1 MCGKTTLWVPGC
13 DHAGIATQVVVE
25 KKLKREQNLSR
36 HDIGREAFVEN
47 VWQWKREKGHVIY
60 DQIRA
65 LGASVDWNRAAFTM
79 DDMLYRAVMEAFV
92 RMHEEKLIY
101 RDNRLV
107 NWSCTLKSAI
117 SEIEVDKKELT
128 GRQLLPVPGYKDK
141 VEFGVLVSFGYPI
154 IDDSGSSSR

>member
-1 MCGKTTLWVPGC
+1 MSRHRMCGRRTLWVPGC

-25 KKLKREQNLSR
+25 KKLKREQNVSR

-47 VWQWKREKGHVIY
+47 VWKWKEEKGHIIY

-65 LGASVDWNRAAFTM
+65 MGASVDWNRTAFTM
-79 DDMLYRAVMEAFV
+79 DEKLCKAVVEAFV
-92 RMHEEKLIY
+92 RLHEDKLIY

-117 SEIEVDKKELT
+117 SEIEV
-128 GRQLLPVPGYKDK
+128 
-141 VEFGVLVSFGYPI
+141 
-154 IDDSGSSSR
+154 